1 MSGRY
6 LTNRY
11 GLSRARYIVTTE
23 SRMLGNTMFDG
34 FQWHNF
40 NIKFPEKR
48 LTGSWFENG
57 WAPNADSTMNS
68 KTLFFRFNEG
78 KSATELGI
86 VFPHRMHL

>member
-6 LTNRY
+6 LKNRY

-48 LTGSWFENG
+48 LTGS
-57 WAPNADSTMNS
+57 
-68 KTLFFRFNEG
+68 
-78 KSATELGI
+78 
-86 VFPHRMHL
+86 